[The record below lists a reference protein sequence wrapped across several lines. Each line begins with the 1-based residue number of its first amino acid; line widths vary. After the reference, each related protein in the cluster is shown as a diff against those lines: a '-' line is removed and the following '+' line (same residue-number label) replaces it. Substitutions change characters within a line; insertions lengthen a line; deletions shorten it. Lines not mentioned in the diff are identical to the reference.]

1 MKEEH
6 IDLDVVD
13 EGQEGNARAG
23 ALAGAGH
30 GGRTHRHH
38 RTGHE
43 HLLAAAAAAAAAGD
57 DAAGAGLR
65 SLRRVRTR
73 RSLRARK

>member
-43 HLLAAAAAAAAAGD
+43 HLLAAAAAAAGD